1 MTAPPYDR
9 LTGRLLLRGDPLYEQ
24 ARTGR
29 IFNARR
35 PDRFPAAVLLAEE
48 DDDVVAGVRLAA
60 ERGWAVS
67 VRSGGHSWAA
77 WSLRDDALLIDLG
90 GMRDIAYEPAT
101 GIVSARPA
109 VRGGLELAPFL
120 AERGRAFPG
129 GHCASVGLGGYL
141 LQGGQ
146 GWNGRSRGWACQSV
160 VGLDVVTADGELVH
174 ADAGQNPDLLWAAR
188 GAGPGF
194 PGVVTRFHL
203 QTYQAPRV
211 MWHDTWTFRL
221 DDAVEL
227 LTWLHEVLPGLDRRV
242 EPVVA
247 ATRLPDV
254 PLHDGT
260 ARPGGTVLLL
270 HTTVMADSDAEAL
283 ALLAPLQGGPPAGR
297 ELGHVQGRTSVAEE
311 NLAQT
316 AQNPEGYRYAV
327 DCTWTDAPA
336 RVLAP
341 LLQAMWRELDTE
353 HSFSIWYGWAPPRSA
368 DSGGDDPAGLA
379 ACGGGPEPPRESR
392 PDMAFSVEAE
402 VYVATYAIYQDPA
415 DDTRYSD
422 WVHRRTA
429 ELAVHGAGVY
439 LGDTDFTR
447 RQDRFLSDDAYRRLG
462 EIRAERDPSGR
473 FASYLTS
480 GPEGLNVHA

>member
-1 MTAPPYDR
+1 MTAASAFAGH
-9 LTGRLLLRGDPLYEQ
+9 LVMRGEPGYEQ

-35 PDRFPAAVLLAEE
+35 PDRFPAAVLLAAS
-48 DDDVVAGVRLAA
+48 DDDVAFGVRLAA
-60 ERGWAVS
+60 ERGWPVS

-90 GMRDIAYEPAT
+90 AMRDLLYDPVT
-101 GIVSARPA
+101 GVVSARPA
-109 VRGGLELAPFL
+109 IQGGLELAPFL

-146 GWNGRSRGWACQSV
+146 GWDGRARGWACQSV
-160 VGLDVVTADGELVH
+160 AGLDLVLADGALVR
-174 ADAGQNPDLLWAAR
+174 ADASENADLLWAAR

-194 PGVVTRFHL
+194 PGVVTRFYL
-203 QTYQAPRV
+203 QTYPAPRV

-221 DDAVEL
+221 DDTLEL
-227 LTWLHEVLPGLDRRV
+227 LTWLQDVLPGLDRRV

-260 ARPGGTVLLL
+260 ARPAGTVLLL
-270 HTTVMADSDAEAL
+270 HTTVMASSDGEAL
-283 ALLAPLQGGPPAGR
+283 DLLAPLRDGPLAGR
-297 ELGHVQGRTSVAEE
+297 SLGHVQGRTSVAEE

-316 AQNPEGYRYAV
+316 VQNPEGYRYAV

-341 LLQAMWRELDTE
+341 MLQSLWSELDTE
-353 HSFSIWYGWAPPRSA
+353 HSFSIWYGWAPH
-368 DSGGDDPAGLA
+368 G
-379 ACGGGPEPPRESR
+379 SR
-392 PDMAFSVEAE
+392 PDMAFSVEADA
-402 VYVATYAIYQDPA
+402 YVATYVIYTDPA
-415 DDTRYSD
+415 DDARYTE
-422 WVHRRTA
+422 WVHGRTA
-429 ELAVHGAGVY
+429 ALAAAYGAGVY

-447 RQDRFLSDDAYRRLG
+447 RNDRFLSDDCYTRLA
-462 EIRAERDPSGR
+462 EVRAARDPYGR
-473 FASYLTS
+473 FASYATCD
-480 GPEGLNVHA
+480 PEGLNVHG

>member
-1 MTAPPYDR
+1 VR
-9 LTGRLLLRGDPLYEQ
+9 LSESGRLLLRGEPGYEQ

-35 PDRFPAAVLLAEE
+35 PDRFPAAVLLAAS
-48 DDDVVAGVRLAA
+48 DGDVIEGVRLAA
-60 ERGWAVS
+60 SRGWTVS

-90 GMRDIAYEPAT
+90 GLRDLAYDPAT
-101 GIVSARPA
+101 GVVSARPA
-109 VRGGLELAPFL
+109 TQGGLELAPFL

-146 GWNGRSRGWACQSV
+146 GWDGRARGWACQSV
-160 VGLDVVTADGELVH
+160 VGLDVVLADGALVR
-174 ADAGQNPDLLWAAR
+174 ADASENADLLWAAR

-194 PGVVTRFHL
+194 PGVVTRFRL

-211 MWHDTWTFRL
+211 MWHDTWTFGL
-221 DDAVEL
+221 EDAVDL
-227 LTWLHEVLPGLDRRV
+227 LTWLHDVLPGLDRRA

-260 ARPGGTVLLL
+260 TRPSGTVLLL
-270 HTTVMADSDAEAL
+270 HTTVMASSDSVAL
-283 ALLAPLQGGPPAGR
+283 ALLAPLQDGPLAAR
-297 ELGHVQGRTSVAEE
+297 SLGHVRGPTSVAEE

-316 AQNPEGYRYAV
+316 VQNPEGYRYAV

-336 RVLAP
+336 NVLGP
-341 LLQAMWRELDTE
+341 MLQKLWSELETE
-353 HSFSIWYGWAPPRSA
+353 HSFSIWYGWAPRR
-368 DSGGDDPAGLA
+368 DL
-379 ACGGGPEPPRESR
+379 
-392 PDMAFSVEAE
+392 PDMAFSVEAD
-402 VYVATYAIYQDPA
+402 VYVATYVIYTDPA
-415 DDTRYSD
+415 DDARYSE
-422 WVHRRTA
+422 WVHGRTGA
-429 ELAVHGAGVY
+429 LAAAHGSGVY

-447 RQDRFLSDDAYRRLG
+447 RQDRFLSDEAYRRLAA
-462 EIRAERDPSGR
+462 IRAARDPSGR
-473 FASYLTS
+473 FASYLS
-480 GPEGLNVHA
+480 CDPEGLNVHG

>member
-1 MTAPPYDR
+1 MTGSGPDR
-9 LTGRLLLRGDPLYEQ
+9 LAGRLIVRGDPRYEQ

-35 PDRFPAAVLLAEE
+35 PDRFPAAVLLAESDE
-48 DDDVVAGVRLAA
+48 DVIEGVRLAA
-60 ERGWAVS
+60 ERGWPVS

-90 GMRDIAYEPAT
+90 TMRDISFDPAT
-101 GIVSARPA
+101 GVASVRPA
-109 VRGGLELAPFL
+109 VKGGEELAPFL

-129 GHCASVGLGGYL
+129 GHCPSVGVGGFL

-146 GWNGRSRGWACQSV
+146 GWNGRFRGWACQSV
-160 VGLDVVTADGELVH
+160 VGLDVVTADGTLVH
-174 ADAGQNPDLLWAAR
+174 ADADENPDLLWAAR
-188 GAGPGF
+188 GAGPGY
-194 PGVVTRFHL
+194 PAVVTRFYL
-203 QTYQAPRV
+203 QTYEAPAV
-211 MWHDTWTFRL
+211 MWHDTWTIRL

-227 LTWLHEVLPGLDRRV
+227 LTWLHDLLPRLDRRV

-254 PLHDGT
+254 PLHDGAT
-260 ARPGGTVLLL
+260 RPDGTVLLL
-270 HTTVMADSDAEAL
+270 HTTVMADSDPDAL
-283 ALLAPLQGGPPAGR
+283 AALAPLQDGPLAGR
-297 ELGHVQGRTSVAEE
+297 ELGHVQGRTTIAEE
-311 NLAQT
+311 NLAQA
-316 AQNPEGYRYAV
+316 AQNPEGHRYAV

-341 LLQAMWRELDTE
+341 LLQAMWGELDTE
-353 HSFSIWYGWAPPRSA
+353 HSFSIWYGWSPRR
-368 DSGGDDPAGLA
+368 DL
-379 ACGGGPEPPRESR
+379 

-402 VYVATYAIYQDPA
+402 VYVATYVIYTDAA
-415 DDTRYSD
+415 DDARYSG

-447 RQDRFLSDDAYRRLG
+447 RNDRFLSDAAYRRLA

-473 FASYLTS
+473 FAPYLTS
-480 GPEGLNVHA
+480 DAEGLNVHG

>member
-1 MTAPPYDR
+1 MTAPAR
-9 LTGRLLLRGDPLYEQ
+9 GGIASRLLLRGDPGYEQ
-24 ARTGR
+24 ARVGR

-35 PDRFPAAVLLAEE
+35 PVRFPAAVLLAE
-48 DDDVVAGVRLAA
+48 DDNDVIAGVRLAA
-60 ERGWAVS
+60 ERGWTVS

-77 WSLRDDALLIDLG
+77 WSLRDDALLIDLARL
-90 GMRDIAYEPAT
+90 RDIGYEPAA
-101 GIVSARPA
+101 GIVSVRPA
-109 VRGGLELAPFL
+109 VQGGLELAPFL
-120 AERGRAFPG
+120 AERGRAFPA
-129 GHCASVGLGGYL
+129 GHCASVGLGGFL

-146 GWNGRSRGWACQSV
+146 GWNGRARGWACESV
-160 VGLDVVTADGELVH
+160 VGLEVVTADARLVR
-174 ADAGQNPDLLWAAR
+174 ADATANPDLLWAAR

-203 QTYQAPRV
+203 QTYEAARV

-221 DDAVEL
+221 DDTVEL
-227 LTWLHEVLPGLDRRV
+227 LTWLHGVLPELDRRV

-260 ARPGGTVLLL
+260 PRPDGTVVLL
-270 HTTVMADSDAEAL
+270 HTTAMADSDEQVL
-283 ALLAPLQGGPPAGR
+283 ALLAALQDGPLAGR
-297 ELGHVQGRTSVAEE
+297 ELGHVQGRTSVLAE

-341 LLQAMWRELDTE
+341 RLHALWSELDTE
-353 HSFSIWYGWAPPRSA
+353 YSFSIWYGWAPCRS
-368 DSGGDDPAGLA
+368 L
-379 ACGGGPEPPRESR
+379 
-392 PDMAFSVEAE
+392 PDMAFSVEAD
-402 VYVATYAIYQDPA
+402 VYVATYAIYGDPA
-415 DDTRYSD
+415 DDARYLD

-429 ELAVHGAGVY
+429 ALAAHGSGVY

-447 RQDRFLSDDAYRRLG
+447 RQDRFVSDDAYRRITA
-462 EIRAERDPSGR
+462 IRAERDPSGR

-480 GPEGLNVHA
+480 DPAGLNVHG

>member
-1 MTAPPYDR
+1 MTGPVPDR
-9 LTGRLLLRGDPLYEQ
+9 LAGRVIVRGDPRYEQ

-35 PDRFPAAVLLAEE
+35 PDRFPAAVLLAESEE
-48 DDDVVAGVRLAA
+48 DVIEGVRLAV
-60 ERGWAVS
+60 ERGWPVS

-90 GMRDIAYEPAT
+90 SLRDISFDPDT
-101 GIVSARPA
+101 GVAAVRPA
-109 VRGGLELAPFL
+109 VKGGEELAPFL
-120 AERGRAFPG
+120 AERGRVFPG
-129 GHCASVGLGGYL
+129 GHCASVGLGGFL

-146 GWNGRSRGWACQSV
+146 GWNGRLRGWACQSV
-160 VGLDVVTADGELVH
+160 VGLDVVTAGGVLVH
-174 ADAGQNPDLLWAAR
+174 ADADDNSDLLWAAR

-194 PGVVTRFHL
+194 PGVVTRFYL
-203 QTYQAPRV
+203 QTYEAPAA
-211 MWHDTWTFRL
+211 MWHDTWTFGL
-221 DDAVEL
+221 EDAAEL
-227 LTWLHEVLPGLDRRV
+227 LGWLHEVLPRLDRRV

-260 ARPGGTVLLL
+260 ARPDGTVLLL
-270 HTTVMADSDAEAL
+270 HTTVMADSDSDAL
-283 ALLAPLQGGPPAGR
+283 AALGPLQDGPLADR
-297 ELGHVQGRTSVAEE
+297 ELGHVQGPTSIAEE

-316 AQNPEGYRYAV
+316 AQNPEGHRYAV

-336 RVLAP
+336 PVLGP
-341 LLQAMWRELDTE
+341 LLADMWSELDTE
-353 HSFSIWYGWAPPRSA
+353 HSFSIWYGWAPRRDLP
-368 DSGGDDPAGLA
+368 L
-379 ACGGGPEPPRESR
+379 

-402 VYVATYAIYQDPA
+402 AYIATYTIYTDPA
-415 DDTRYSD
+415 NDARYSE

-447 RQDRFLSDDAYRRLG
+447 RNDRFLSDPAYRRLA
-462 EIRAERDPSGR
+462 EIRAERDPSGL

-480 GPEGLNVHA
+480 DPEGLNVHA

>member
-1 MTAPPYDR
+1 MTAPARGR
-9 LTGRLLLRGDPLYEQ
+9 LAGRLLLRGGPGYEQ
-24 ARTGR
+24 ARVGR

-35 PDRFPAAVLLAEE
+35 PDRFPAAVLLAE
-48 DDDVVAGVRLAA
+48 DDNDVIAGVRLAA
-60 ERGWAVS
+60 ERGWTVS

-77 WSLRDDALLIDLG
+77 WSLRDDALLIDLARL
-90 GMRDIAYEPAT
+90 RDIAYEPAA
-101 GIVSARPA
+101 GVVSARPA
-109 VRGGLELAPFL
+109 VQGGLELAPFL
-120 AERGRAFPG
+120 AERGRAFPA
-129 GHCASVGLGGYL
+129 GHCASVGLGGFL

-146 GWNGRSRGWACQSV
+146 GWNGRARGWACESV
-160 VGLDVVTADGELVH
+160 VGLEVVTADGGLVR
-174 ADAGQNPDLLWAAR
+174 ADARQNPDLLWAAR

-194 PGVVTRFHL
+194 PGVVTRFRL
-203 QTYQAPRV
+203 QTYEAPRV

-221 DDAVEL
+221 DDTVEL
-227 LTWLHEVLPGLDRRV
+227 LTWLHGVLPELDRRV

-260 ARPGGTVLLL
+260 PRPDGTVVLL
-270 HTTVMADSDAEAL
+270 HTTAMAGSDEQVL
-283 ALLAPLQGGPPAGR
+283 ALLAAFQDGPLAGR
-297 ELGHVQGRTSVAEE
+297 ELGHVQGRTSVLAE

-341 LLQAMWRELDTE
+341 QLHALWSELDTE
-353 HSFSIWYGWAPPRSA
+353 HSFSIWYGWAPCRA
-368 DSGGDDPAGLA
+368 L
-379 ACGGGPEPPRESR
+379 
-392 PDMAFSVEAE
+392 PDMAFSVEAD
-402 VYVATYAIYQDPA
+402 VYVATYAIYADPA
-415 DDTRYSD
+415 DDARYLD

-429 ELAVHGAGVY
+429 ALAAHGSGVY

-447 RQDRFLSDDAYRRLG
+447 RQDRFVSDDAYHRLTA
-462 EIRAERDPSGR
+462 IRAERDPSGR

-480 GPEGLNVHA
+480 DPAGLNVHG

>member
-1 MTAPPYDR
+1 MTAPVGYG
-9 LTGRLLLRGDPLYEQ
+9 LTGRLLLRGDPGYEQ
-24 ARTGR
+24 ARTSR

-35 PDRFPAAVLLAEE
+35 PDRFPAAVLLAHS
-48 DDDVVAGVRLAA
+48 DDDVIEGVRLAA
-60 ERGWAVS
+60 ERGWTVS

-90 GMRDIAYEPAT
+90 GMRDIAYDPAT
-101 GIVSARPA
+101 GVVSVRPA
-109 VRGGLELAPFL
+109 VKGGQELAPYL

-129 GHCASVGLGGYL
+129 GHCPSVGVGGFL

-146 GWNGRSRGWACQSV
+146 GWNGRAKGWACQSV
-160 VGLDVVTADGELVH
+160 VGLDVVTADGKLVH
-174 ADAGQNPDLLWAAR
+174 ADAGENPDLLWAAR

-194 PGVVTRFHL
+194 PGVVTRFFL
-203 QTYQAPRV
+203 QTYEAPAV
-211 MWHDTWTFRL
+211 MWHDTWTFGL
-221 DDAVEL
+221 DDAAEL
-227 LTWLHEVLPGLDRRV
+227 LGWLHETLPRLERRV

-254 PLHDGT
+254 PLHDGVT
-260 ARPGGTVLLL
+260 RPDGTVLLL
-270 HTTVMADSDAEAL
+270 HTTVMADSDGDARA
-283 ALLAPLQGGPPAGR
+283 ALAPLHDGPLAGR
-297 ELGHVQGRTSVAEE
+297 ALGHVQGWTSIAEE
-311 NLAQT
+311 NLAQA

-341 LLQAMWRELDTE
+341 LLQGMWSELDTE
-353 HSFSIWYGWAPPRSA
+353 HSFSIWYGWSPRR
-368 DSGGDDPAGLA
+368 DL
-379 ACGGGPEPPRESR
+379 

-402 VYVATYAIYQDPA
+402 VYIATYVIYTDPA
-415 DDTRYSD
+415 DDARYSA

-429 ELAVHGAGVY
+429 ELAAHGAGVY

-447 RQDRFLSDDAYRRLG
+447 RNDRFLSDEAYQRLKQ
-462 EIRAERDPSGR
+462 IRAERDPSGR

-480 GPEGLNVHA
+480 APEGLNVHG

>member
-1 MTAPPYDR
+1 MTAPPRDR
-9 LTGRLLLRGDPLYEQ
+9 FAGRLLLRGDPGYEQ

-35 PDRFPAAVLLAEE
+35 PDRFPAAVLFAE
-48 DDDVVAGVRLAA
+48 DDDDVIDGVRLAA
-60 ERGWAVS
+60 ERGLTVS

-77 WSLRDDALLIDLG
+77 WSLHDDALLIDLG
-90 GMRDIAYEPAT
+90 RLRDISYEPAT
-101 GIVSARPA
+101 GVVSVRPA
-109 VRGGLELAPFL
+109 VQGGLELAPFL
-120 AERGRAFPG
+120 AERGRVFPG

-146 GWNGRSRGWACQSV
+146 GWNGRARGWACQSV
-160 VGLDVVTADGELVH
+160 AGLEVVTADGTLVH
-174 ADAGQNPDLLWAAR
+174 ADAGENSDLLWAAR

-194 PGVVTRFHL
+194 PGIVTRFHL
-203 QTYQAPRV
+203 QTYEAPPA

-227 LTWLHEVLPGLDRRV
+227 LSWLHDVLPRLDRRV

-247 ATRLPDV
+247 ATRLRDV

-260 ARPGGTVLLL
+260 ARPDGTVLLL
-270 HTTVMADSDAEAL
+270 HTTVMADSDAGAL
-283 ALLAPLQGGPPAGR
+283 ALLAPIQDGPLAGR

-341 LLQAMWRELDTE
+341 RLQAMWSELDTE
-353 HSFSIWYGWAPPRSA
+353 HSFSIWYGWAPRR
-368 DSGGDDPAGLA
+368 DL
-379 ACGGGPEPPRESR
+379 
-392 PDMAFSVEAE
+392 PDMAFSVEAD
-402 VYVATYAIYQDPA
+402 VYIATYVIYADRA
-415 DDTRYSD
+415 DDARYTG

-429 ELAVHGAGVY
+429 ELAAHGAGVY

-447 RQDRFLSDDAYRRLG
+447 RQDRFLSDEAYRRLG
-462 EIRAERDPSGR
+462 AIRAERDPAGR
-473 FASYLTS
+473 FTSYLTS
-480 GPEGLNVHA
+480 APEGLNVHG